1 MFSSTVLEIIIIL
14 VFIFLIYSLLV
25 TIVVESIASIFRLRS
40 KTLRAGIMRMLQDEE
55 ELNIFK
61 GYVRNLWRGIRRLFD
76 RKAYEG
82 NFVQDFFNRPSI
94 KYLGKG
100 NTQQNPSYIEP
111 VAFSKTILDLLKREN
126 GATDGDRI
134 KKALGYH
141 ELVDQKI
148 TFSMQEW
155 TEFEESFLG
164 EDPTAK
170 AEALLF
176 WENQFK
182 VKEPIKQVE
191 FSLEELDKHL
201 KMTEGM
207 SADQKFQAW
216 KNWTNNNQPGM
227 RIDPE
232 TRLHLCSL
240 WRDSNESE
248 ENFQV
253 LLEDWFN
260 QSMDRVKGWYK
271 KRISRL
277 TFFVGFCVAVSFNLD
292 TIDIVKTLQKDTAIR
307 EALIVQVDAYAKKN
321 PESTTIDSL
330 KSSAMTAF
338 TGINDV
344 LASGKPRLDNKGC
357 KGKGLAFLGW
367 LITALA
373 ISLGAPFWFDLLN
386 KLINLRTSLKNK
398 NETKESSEPITGKK
412 GAQPARKIHG

>member
-40 KTLRAGIMRMLQDEE
+40 KTLRVGIMRMLQDEE
-55 ELNIFK
+55 ELNVFR
-61 GYVRNLWRGIRRLFD
+61 GYVRNIWRGLRRLFN

-82 NFVQDFFNRPSI
+82 SFVQDFFNRPSI
-94 KYLGKG
+94 KYLGKD

-111 VAFSKTILDLLKREN
+111 STFSKTVLDLLKREN
-126 GATDGDRI
+126 GATDAERI

-141 ELVDQKI
+141 ELVDQKM

-155 TEFEESFLG
+155 TEFENNFLD
-164 EDPTAK
+164 EDPAAK
-170 AEALLF
+170 EEVF
-176 WENQFK
+176 SSWENQFK
-182 VKEPIKQVE
+182 VNEPTRQIE
-191 FSLEELDKHL
+191 FSIEELNNHL
-201 KMTEGM
+201 QSTEGM
-207 SADQKFQAW
+207 TVDQKFKAW
-216 KNWTNNNQPGM
+216 KNWTNNNQPGLQ
-227 RIDPE
+227 IDPE

-240 WRDSNESE
+240 WRDANESVD
-248 ENFQV
+248 NFQV

-271 KRISRL
+271 KRITAI
-277 TFFVGFCVAVSFNLD
+277 TFFVGFCVAVSFNLN
-292 TIDIVKTLQKDTAIR
+292 TIDIVKTLQNDTAKR
-307 EALIVQVDAYAKKN
+307 EALMVQVDAYVEKN

-330 KSSAMTAF
+330 KTSAMTTF

-344 LASGKPRLDNKGC
+344 LGSDKPRFDKDGC
-357 KGKGLAFLGW
+357 MALSFLGW

-398 NETKESSEPITGKK
+398 NETKENAESVTGKK